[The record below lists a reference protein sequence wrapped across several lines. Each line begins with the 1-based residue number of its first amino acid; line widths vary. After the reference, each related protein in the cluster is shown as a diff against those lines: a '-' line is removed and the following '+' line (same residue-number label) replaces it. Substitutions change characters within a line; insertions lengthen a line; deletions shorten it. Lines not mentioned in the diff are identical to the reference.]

1 MNPTYAVMCHLL
13 PYIPPAYWVYFIDE
27 EIPYEVRALPEW
39 RPDAVSAF
47 VRCHKRDWKEI
58 GQRYG
63 ISESLANNIFVSHR
77 ARPTVSLI
85 RNAKKITIQIWG
97 GGVELTSFKELEVLK
112 YFNGFDPRYVSHH
125 MYLPLLSRRLN
136 NYHYTK
142 FFEDKGVLGK
152 LSDSGIQFPYCLV
165 RCIDGEFYDNYLH
178 QISHEQAEKLCLD
191 YGQNLI
197 FKISRES
204 SGGHSIRKLKL
215 KEMTDTEKPSAVK
228 ELLSTPAKDYVVQK
242 CIEQSAVM
250 SQFNES
256 SVNTFRII
264 TLYLNGKV
272 TLCYTLLRIG
282 QKGSDV
288 DNMCSGGIGVGVE
301 ADGKIHKYGY
311 NYALDKLDVFNGVV
325 FDGKRIEHLPSII
338 NQILETHKKC
348 FPLCKFIGWDVC
360 INERNEPVIIELN
373 SSQPEIF
380 VGQLNNGPVFGERT
394 QEVIDYIK
402 TKPFIY
408 NKALMGY

>member
-1 MNPTYAVMCHLL
+1 MRNFGEPCEQYIREPSRTSYGF
-13 PYIPPAYWVYFIDE
+13 PYTE
-27 EIPYEVRALPEW
+27 R
-39 RPDAVSAF
+39 
-47 VRCHKRDWKEI
+47 KEN
-58 GQRYG
+58 YY
-63 ISESLANNIFVSHR
+63 
-77 ARPTVSLI
+77 TDM
-85 RNAKKITIQIWG
+85 G
-97 GGVELTSFKELEVLK
+97 GGGIELTSFKELEVLK

-165 RCIDGEFYDNYLH
+165 RCIDGEFYDNDLH
-178 QISHEQAEKLCLD
+178 QISHEQAGKLCLD

-204 SGGHSIRKLKL
+204 SGGHGIRKLKL

-402 TKPFIY
+402 TKPFID